1 VTTSPEIGV
10 VIPALGKRSN
20 WLGDAIASIRNAE
33 IHAILVAP
41 KGVSFT
47 HSLVEHVI

>member
-1 VTTSPEIGV
+1 MTDSPEIGV
-10 VIPALGKRSN
+10 VIPTLGKRPD
-20 WLGDAIASIRNAE
+20 WLGDAIASLRDAE
-33 IHAILVAP
+33 VHAIPVAP